1 MTTTVENSRHDHTA
15 QHPAGSRWA
24 AAPGRR
30 VGWVVSGAAALSGL
44 LAGWLVPRGPT
55 TAAQA
60 LALMIGTAALGWVAG
75 ALLGSRWAMALVPAA
90 HVLGFELARLR
101 VTGASV
107 DIPDLGSSLGIL
119 VLVVTRG
126 FYAVVA
132 VLPMVVG
139 AAFGAGFRRRGSSAS
154 RTGQWHRLGTGL
166 RRTVAVV
173 TAAALVF
180 FAVQVARP
188 AELDP
193 ILGADGEPLA
203 GSVSEFATVS
213 LGGKDQV
220 VMLRGASVDN
230 PVVLYLAGGPITSD
244 IGYATMYF
252 AGLEQDFV
260 VAVWDQRG
268 AGKSYPALD
277 PTDTFTPAQLTADAL
292 ELAAYLRHRFDEDK
306 IYLAGNSW
314 GSTLGVLAA
323 RQAPEQFHAYIGM
336 GQMVSQR
343 VTDQR
348 LYDDMLAYAARND
361 DDSLAGT
368 MREYGRPPYDDVWGY
383 AFVMGYYDTLEPY
396 PEWERFRETSPG
408 VFATGADEF
417 SLIDK
422 ANVLRGLLD
431 TFSLLYPQLQDVD
444 FRRDVPRLD
453 VPVYLIDGVNELSA
467 RRDLALEWFAG
478 VDAPDKQLIPFQH
491 SGHVPQWEE
500 PAKFH
505 RIMVDVVLAETYPGA
520 GRP

>member
-1 MTTTVENSRHDHTA
+1 MTTTVDIPRHQHTA
-15 QHPAGSRWA
+15 QEAS
-24 AAPGRR
+24 GRR
-30 VGWVVSGAAALSGL
+30 GPAALDRRRAWWVAGAAALSGL

-55 TAAQA
+55 TAMQA
-60 LALMIGTAALGWVAG
+60 LVLMIGAAALGWVAG
-75 ALLGSRWAMALVPAA
+75 ALLGSRWAMALAPAA
-90 HVLGFELARLR
+90 HVLMFELVRLR
-101 VTGASV
+101 VAGASV

-126 FYAVVA
+126 FSAVVA

-139 AAFGAGFRRRGSSAS
+139 AAFGAGFRRRGSGAV
-154 RTGQWHRLGTGL
+154 RTGRWHRLARGL
-166 RRTVAVV
+166 RRTVAVA
-173 TAAALVF
+173 TAAALAF
-180 FAVQVARP
+180 FAVQIARP
-188 AELDP
+188 AQLDP

-203 GSVSEFATVS
+203 GSVSEFVTVS

-244 IGYATMYF
+244 IGYATRYF
-252 AGLEQDFV
+252 SGLEQDFV

-268 AGKSYPALD
+268 AGRSYPALD
-277 PTDTFTPAQLTADAL
+277 PTDTFTPEQLTSDAL
-292 ELAAYLRHRFDEDK
+292 ELSDYLRDRFDEDK

-323 RQAPEQFHAYIGM
+323 QQAPERFHAYIGM

-343 VTDQR
+343 ETDQR

-361 DDSLAGT
+361 DDALTAA
-368 MREYGRPPYDDVWGY
+368 MRGYGRPPYDDVWGY
-383 AFVMGYYDTLEPY
+383 AFVMGYYDKLEPY
-396 PEWERFRETSPG
+396 PEWEHFRETSPG
-408 VFATGADEF
+408 VFATGADGL
-417 SLIDK
+417 SLLDET
-422 ANVLRGLLD
+422 NVLRGLLD

-453 VPVYLIDGVNELSA
+453 VPVYLMDGVNELSA
-467 RRDLALEWFAG
+467 RRDLAMEWFAG
-478 VDAPDKQLIPFQH
+478 VDAPDKRLIPFQH

-500 PAKFH
+500 PTRFH
-505 RIMVDVVLAETYPGA
+505 RVMVDIVLAETYPGND
-520 GRP
+520 RP